1 MRKWKVNIL
10 ITMLSVTFAIA
21 LFPSV
26 DAFAQAVYEN
36 ANGYEVVID
45 DEADLLTADEETKL
59 LQTMQ
64 PITEYGNVAFKSVDT
79 GTAIVTSRFA
89 DQYYRDLWGN
99 ESGTVFVIDMG
110 SRMIYIHS
118 VGAVYGSLKKS
129 YANTITDNVY
139 TYATKGEYA
148 VCAQNAYEQIY
159 TVLEGGRIA
168 QPMKYISNAL
178 FAFLLSFVLLYV
190 IVKLV
195 SKAKKPSKSQLL
207 DGLEVTQNMSN
218 AEIHY
223 LSEERTYIAVR
234 DWDFWMGIVLDI
246 LEVVLLAFIGGGSS
260 RSGGSRS
267 GGGRSSGGGRRG
279 GGGHRF

>member
-1 MRKWKVNIL
+1 MRKWKANTL
-10 ITMLSVTFAIA
+10 ITMLLFAFAIA
-21 LFPSV
+21 LFPSI
-26 DAFAQAVYEN
+26 DTFAQAVYEN

-64 PITEYGNVAFKSVDT
+64 PITEYGNVAFKSVDAGAT
-79 GTAIVTSRFA
+79 IVTSQFA
-89 DQYYRDLWGN
+89 DQYYSELWGN

-110 SRMIYIHS
+110 SRMLYIHS
-118 VGAVYGSLKKS
+118 VGAVYGSLKTS

-139 TYATKGEYA
+139 TYATKGSYA
-148 VCAQNAYEQIY
+148 VCAQKAYEQIY

-178 FAFLLSFVLLYV
+178 FAFMLSFVLLYV

-195 SKAKKPSKSQLL
+195 SKAKKPSKSQLFNSL
-207 DGLEVTQNMSN
+207 DVSQSMDNV
-218 AEIHY
+218 EIHY
-223 LSEERTYIAVR
+223 LNEKRTYIAVR
-234 DWDFWMGIVLDI
+234 DGEFWYDI
-246 LEVVLLAFIGGGSS
+246 LIGVIKLAFAILLGGG
-260 RSGGSRS
+260 GGSRS
-267 GGGRSSGGGRRG
+267 NSSNRSGGRKG